1 VALGISALPKL
12 HLVKVDHGNIVLRA
26 LQLHPSPLNTR
37 NMDRPDQVL
46 SFLARVRVLQ
56 RMPRNG
62 LQLGLRKL
70 DNDISNYWGSIDTLA
85 KSLDYQSLYLGR
97 KSCHP
102 QLSTGKL

>member
-1 VALGISALPKL
+1 
-12 HLVKVDHGNIVLRA
+12 
-26 LQLHPSPLNTR
+26 
-37 NMDRPDQVL
+37 
-46 SFLARVRVLQ
+46 VLQ